1 MPNWNSCRISDS
13 NGGIEKPT
21 IKHMGIKIIVR
32 SVGGHDRRQMGANQY
47 APPQHPGRQFDVL
60 PAWAPLPYLS
70 LDVQHSILL
79 SVKCF
84 FFFPLPLRTVAA
96 CVILQRPLVKCTGE
110 SCFQRLVFLPWGP
123 AVAPLMPTYLR
134 RPSGSFRS
142 GPIVKTAWPC
152 EAATLS
158 FRTRCRCR
166 SYLSSRQLPLIWTHP
181 RTLTEVGP
189 PWRGTSHFPETVD
202 PVCLRCLL
210 GIHPSGSTGPWPRS
224 RFGNKMVRKWERL
237 SNVDG

>member
-1 MPNWNSCRISDS
+1 MIEGRWVRIS
-13 NGGIEKPT
+13 T
-21 IKHMGIKIIVR
+21 LHR
-32 SVGGHDRRQMGANQY
+32 STLGDNLTFY
-47 APPQHPGRQFDVL
+47 L
-60 PAWAPLPYLS
+60 PELLCHICHWMYSTASYWA
-70 LDVQHSILL
+70 L
-79 SVKCF
+79 SVVF
-84 FFFPLPLRTVAA
+84 FFLPLRTVAA
-96 CVILQRPLVKCTGE
+96 CMILQRPLVKCTGE

-134 RPSGSFRS
+134 RPSGSFRL

-202 PVCLRCLL
+202 PVCLWCLL
-210 GIHPSGSTGPWPRS
+210 GIHPSGSTGP
-224 RFGNKMVRKWERL
+224 
-237 SNVDG
+237 